1 MDLFNSLNLSQPVTQ
16 PTRTT
21 DTSVTLTDV
30 ALTTNKSFITICEIN
45 ISAVADYCLGAVT
58 LNFKA
63 LKPRPFL
70 YFHQTSYKNYNPEL
84 HLVDLMCVPFHIV
97 NIFDEIDGQVDVFI
111 YVICRL
117 GGPYGEK
124 L

>member
-30 ALTTNKSFITICEIN
+30 ALTTKKSFITICEIN
-45 ISAVADYCLGAVT
+45 ISAVADYCFVAVT

-70 YFHQTSYKNYNPEL
+70 YFHQ
-84 HLVDLMCVPFHIV
+84 
-97 NIFDEIDGQVDVFI
+97 
-111 YVICRL
+111 
-117 GGPYGEK
+117 K
-124 L
+124 LQKLQP